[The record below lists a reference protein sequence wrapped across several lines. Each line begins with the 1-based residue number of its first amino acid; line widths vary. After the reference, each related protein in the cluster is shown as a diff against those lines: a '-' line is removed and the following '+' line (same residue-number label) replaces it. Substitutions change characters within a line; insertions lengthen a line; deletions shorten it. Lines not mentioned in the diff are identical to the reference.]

1 MKRLFILFIL
11 FVLGGCK
18 LQPDYKRPCVDIP
31 QHWREKANRGSLA
44 FNIGWW
50 IQFEDPVL
58 DCYIRFALAN
68 NKDIKIAVHRVKQA
82 SADWGIAASF
92 LLPEVDINATVNRF
106 EVSELTT
113 AIPPGA
119 SRVNW
124 NLFPFL
130 SLSYEIDIWQRVKN
144 LSDAG
149 FWDFMAS
156 IQNRRTVLMT
166 IVTSVAS
173 SYIDLRKLDQQLLVS
188 KETLRARL
196 EALRIITL
204 RFEAGEVSLMDVRQA
219 QSEVESAQVIKTKIE
234 LAITITENRLRVL
247 LGLNPGP
254 VKRGKTIDELTRK
267 IYVPTGLPSDILCQR
282 PDIIQAEDQL
292 IAAHA
297 RLGAVK
303 ALYFPTFDL
312 TAVYGYNS
320 FQLNNLFTNA
330 AKTWAY
336 GVSIFEPLFNAC
348 RTYFQVKSAKEIQ
361 WQALFNYLNII
372 QQAFKEVDDA
382 LITEIKTKELQDI
395 EFAKVETDADYLRL
409 ATLRYDNGETDYLTV
424 LDAERK
430 LFNSQLDYIETQ
442 SSHLKSYVDLFKVLG
457 GGWVISADS
466 YMLNQP
472 PMQVD

>member
-1 MKRLFILFIL
+1 MKRALFFLSL
-11 FVLGGCK
+11 LALSGCK
-18 LQPDYKRPCVDIP
+18 IQPDYERPLVDIP
-31 QHWREKANRGSLA
+31 KEWTEPANRGSLA
-44 FNIGWW
+44 FNTNWW

-58 DCYIRFALAN
+58 DCYIRYALAN
-68 NKDIKIAVHRVKQA
+68 NKNLKIAVHRVKQA

-92 LLPEVDINATVNRF
+92 LLPEVDINAQVNRF
-106 EVSELTT
+106 EVSQITT
-113 AIPPGA
+113 AIPPGS

-124 NLFPFL
+124 SIFPYL
-130 SLSYEIDIWQRVKN
+130 SLSYEIDIWQRVRN
-144 LSDAG
+144 LSDAS

-166 IVTSVAS
+166 VVTSVAS
-173 SYIDLRKLDQQLLVS
+173 SYIDLRKLDRQLEIS

-219 QSEVESAQVIKTKIE
+219 QSEVEGAQVIKTKVE

-254 VKRGKTIDELTRK
+254 VKRGKTIDELTK
-267 IYVPTGLPSDILCQR
+267 QIYVPTGLPSDLLCQR

-312 TAVYGYNS
+312 TALYGYSS
-320 FQLNNLFTNA
+320 FQLNNLITNP

-336 GVSIFEPLFNAC
+336 GISVFEPLFNSF
-348 RTYFQVKSAKEIQ
+348 RTYFQVKSAKEVQ

-382 LITEIKTKELQDI
+382 LITEIKTNELQNI

-442 SSHLKSYVDLFKVLG
+442 GNHLKSFIELLKVLG
-457 GGWVISADS
+457 GGWVIGADS

-472 PMQVD
+472 PMRVD